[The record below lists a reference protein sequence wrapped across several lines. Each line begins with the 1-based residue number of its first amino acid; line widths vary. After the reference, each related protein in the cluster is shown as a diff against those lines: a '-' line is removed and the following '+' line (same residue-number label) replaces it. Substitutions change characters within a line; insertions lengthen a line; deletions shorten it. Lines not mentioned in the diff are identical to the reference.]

1 MKHEALCNEATG
13 LINDFYFYFP
23 FFLKFNF
30 FDFTEVMIFSL
41 EN

>member
-13 LINDFYFYFP
+13 LINEVFF
-23 FFLKFNF
+23 FFLF
-30 FDFTEVMIFSL
+30 FLSSFFFYFTEVMIFSL